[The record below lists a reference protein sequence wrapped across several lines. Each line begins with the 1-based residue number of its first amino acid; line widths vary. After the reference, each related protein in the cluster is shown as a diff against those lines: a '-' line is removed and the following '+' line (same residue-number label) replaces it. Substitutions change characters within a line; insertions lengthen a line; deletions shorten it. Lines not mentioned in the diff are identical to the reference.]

1 MPGERI
7 FPDGMDTLPAAT
19 STRASLSRE
28 HRSVLRGDPSDFL
41 DLFSGECRGF
51 WGLGDHWIA
60 WAGAARVIEF
70 QGGGG
75 GHERFRALR
84 DGCLGL
90 QWTGTA
96 PRFFGGLSFL
106 EGEQGD
112 PVWAGYPEA
121 RFVLPRFILERSAE
135 GLVLSAWHERDGAG
149 GSVGSRLDEVTR
161 ELEARGDVG
170 EAAPTGDPFPAG
182 RLWEG
187 HGPAQDHQGRQ
198 HWDEAVVGTLAAIG
212 RGELEKAVLARTL
225 DVTLTDPVDPAV
237 LLRHL
242 RAENPRA
249 HVFLLEPRPGTTFFG
264 AAPELLVAFRDGDF
278 EATAVAG
285 SISRGRDEEEDRT
298 LAGLLLASEKD
309 RREHDLTVRE
319 IVEDLEDRLE
329 ELVVDPEPR
338 VLTLTRIQHLETRI
352 HGRAREGEDVLSL
365 LQVLHPTPAVCGRP
379 RARALE
385 LIRAAEPFGRGWY
398 AGPVG
403 WFDGD
408 GNGEFVPALRSA
420 VGGGAS
426 WRLFAG
432 AGIVPGSN
440 PESEWSETALKFEP
454 ALRVL
459 QGGAGRPG

>member
-1 MPGERI
+1 
-7 FPDGMDTLPAAT
+7 MDSLPAAT
-19 STRASLSRE
+19 STRASLHRE

-41 DLFSGECRGF
+41 QFFSGDCRGF
-51 WGLGDHWIA
+51 WGLGDRWIA
-60 WAGAARVIEF
+60 WGGAARVIEV
-70 QGGGG
+70 QSGGG
-75 GHERFRALR
+75 GHERFSALR

-90 QWTGTA
+90 EWTGTA

-121 RFVLPRFILERSAE
+121 GFVLPRFILEHSAQ
-135 GLVLSAWHERDGAG
+135 GLVLSAWHEGDGTG
-149 GSVGSRLDEVTR
+149 ESVGSRLDEIARV
-161 ELEARGDVG
+161 LGSRGDVG
-170 EAAPTGDPFPAG
+170 EAGPNGDPLPEG
-182 RLWEG
+182 RPWER
-187 HGPAQDHQGRQ
+187 HGPVPDHQGRR
-198 HWDEAVVGTLAAIG
+198 HWDEAVMGTLAAIG

-225 DVTLTDPVDPAV
+225 DVTLADPVDPAV

-249 HVFLLEPRPGTTFFG
+249 RVFLLEPRPGSTFFG
-264 AAPELLVAFRDGDF
+264 AAPELLVAFRDGGF

-298 LAGLLLASEKD
+298 LAGRLLASEKD

-319 IVEDLEDRLE
+319 IVEDLEGRLE
-329 ELVVDPEPR
+329 GLVVDPEPR

-420 VGGGAS
+420 VGGEAS

-459 QGGAGRPG
+459 QSGAGRPG